1 MGCQSSCWWWR
12 ASILGAGHT
21 QITIISNY
29 CKQPYNFCIA
39 IHHLKEKKL
48 RSGSP
53 PLPSEA
59 SVPLSI
65 LLPAAHS
72 GPSLQQYAALRIGNL
87 PPDKKVAGWWWQGDV
102 IPYPL
107 YHFCTTWKM
116 DGNRWMFMT
125 FFGKLYISLGWLWN
139 QFLVHWKLPKL
150 FLSLWISSSKVNLL
164 GSITAC
170 RCWPSRA
177 IADANETAAGV
188 AGGVT
193 RTWLHKPPTWHEPW
207 NPKSWLV
214 YDGILILAYSNP
226 HIIGK

>member
-12 ASILGAGHT
+12 ASILEGGHT

-29 CKQPYNFCIA
+29 CKQPYYFYIA
-39 IHHLKEKKL
+39 IHHLKEKKAAKRL
-48 RSGSP
+48 SSPAFRS
-53 PLPSEA
+53 LCA
-59 SVPLSI
+59 SFNSSSSRAQRPFS
-65 LLPAAHS
+65 AAIRCS
-72 GPSLQQYAALRIGNL
+72 KNRQSSSRQKSRRLVMARWR
-87 PPDKKVAGWWWQGDV
+87 D
-102 IPYPL
+102 IPTQ
-107 YHFCTTWKM
+107 FTIFREK
-116 DGNRWMFMT
+116 WMEIVDCLWL

-150 FLSLWISSSKVNLL
+150 FLSLSISSSKVNLL

-193 RTWLHKPPTWHEPW
+193 RTWLHKPRHDMNHEIR
-207 NPKSWLV
+207 NP
-214 YDGILILAYSNP
+214 D
-226 HIIGK
+226 

>member
-1 MGCQSSCWWWR
+1 MGCQSSSWWWR

-21 QITIISNY
+21 QITIITNY
-29 CKQPYNFCIA
+29 CKPPYYFCIA

-53 PLPSEA
+53 PRPSEA

-72 GPSLQQYAALRIGNL
+72 GPSLQQCAALRIGNL
-87 PPDKKVAGWWWQGDV
+87 PPDKKVVGWWWQGDV
-102 IPYPL
+102 IYLPNLPFLYPVKNG
-107 YHFCTTWKM
+107 WKSLNVY
-116 DGNRWMFMT
+116 D
-125 FFGKLYISLGWLWN
+125 FFSENY
-139 QFLVHWKLPKL
+139 QFGMAVKSFFETLETPQAIL
-150 FLSLWISSSKVNLL
+150 FWWISSSKVNLL

-193 RTWLHKPPTWHEPW
+193 RTWLHKPRHDMNHEIR
-207 NPKSWLV
+207 NP
-214 YDGILILAYSNP
+214 D
-226 HIIGK
+226 

>member
-12 ASILGAGHT
+12 ASILGGHT

-29 CKQPYNFCIA
+29 CKPPYYFCIA

-125 FFGKLYISLGWLWN
+125 FFWKTIH
-139 QFLVHWKLPKL
+139 QF
-150 FLSLWISSSKVNLL
+150 
-164 GSITAC
+164 
-170 RCWPSRA
+170 
-177 IADANETAAGV
+177 
-188 AGGVT
+188 GVT
-193 RTWLHKPPTWHEPW
+193 LKSVFGTLETPQTVSFFVDFIFEGESVGLNNSLPLLTITRHSWCQWNSSRGSRWGDSYLASQTPTWHEPW